1 MKLSISNIL
10 SLATA
15 WVLRAKSAV
24 MRKPAGDAP
33 ATAQSAGMPVAA
45 EPEAEQVATTAGEAL
60 PKPEKRPRLPLIKHF
75 DAYIM
80 KQFLGT
86 FFFAI
91 LLLLA
96 IVVMFDFNEKIDAML
111 TAPVKETVFK
121 YFMNFLPYF
130 ANQFAPLF
138 VFISVIFFTSKL
150 ADHSEIIAILSSG
163 ISFKRLLVPY
173 MASATIIAV
182 CTLLLSL
189 YVIPPANV
197 KRIDYTNQWVRN
209 KRVDYGD
216 NIQLQVRPG
225 IMAHM
230 GRFDNPMKLGYR
242 FSLDEFDG
250 NTLKSRLTA
259 ENVKYDTLGRWHI
272 HNYVIRTFNGLNE
285 KMVKGTDMDTTLNF
299 DPKDFLISQNDQ
311 EMLTSP
317 QLKRYI
323 SNQKARG
330 VANIQSFEIEY
341 EKRYAMT
348 AAAFILTVIGLSLSS
363 RKVRGGMGMNIG
375 IGLLLSFSYI
385 LFMTVTQTFA
395 VSGYTSPR
403 VAMWIPNVIYAVIAV
418 LLYRKASQ

>member
-45 EPEAEQVATTAGEAL
+45 EPEAEQAATTAGEAL
-60 PKPEKRPRLPLIKHF
+60 PKLEKRPRRPLIKHF

-80 KQFLGT
+80 RQFLGT

>member
-15 WVLRAKSAV
+15 WALRAKSAV

-33 ATAQSAGMPVAA
+33 ATAQSTGMPVAA
-45 EPEAEQVATTAGEAL
+45 DSEAEQVATTAGEAL
-60 PKPEKRPRLPLIKHF
+60 PKPEKRPQRPLIKHF

>member
-1 MKLSISNIL
+1 MRKQFR
-10 SLATA
+10 
-15 WVLRAKSAV
+15 RAKAKWLRRRHAAKLQS
-24 MRKPAGDAP
+24 KG
-33 ATAQSAGMPVAA
+33 SAGVAA
-45 EPEAEQVATTAGEAL
+45 K
-60 PKPEKRPRLPLIKHF
+60 PKVRRRLIKHF

-150 ADHSEIIAILSSG
+150 ADHSEIIAMMSSG

-173 MASATIIAV
+173 MASASIIAAG
-182 CTLLLSL
+182 TLLLAL

-197 KRIDYTNQWVRN
+197 KRIDYTNQWVKN
-209 KRVDYGD
+209 KRIDYGE

-225 IMAHM
+225 VMAHLS
-230 GRFDNPMKLGYR
+230 RYDNPMKMGYR
-242 FSLDEFDG
+242 LSLEEFDG

-259 ENVKYDTLGRWHI
+259 ENVKYDTLGKWRI
-272 HNYVIRTFNGLNE
+272 RNYCIRNFKGLQESMVTGNE
-285 KMVKGTDMDTTLNF
+285 MDTMLNF
-299 DPKDFLISQNDQ
+299 EPKDFLISKNDE

-317 QLKRYI
+317 QLKSYI
-323 SNQKARG
+323 NKQKARG

-403 VAMWIPNVIYAVIAV
+403 VAMWVPNIIYTIIAIF
-418 LLYRKASQ
+418 LYRRAAR

>member
-1 MKLSISNIL
+1 MNKLIENIL
-10 SLATA
+10 STTCKLQ
-15 WVLRAKSAV
+15 RNAKAKWLH
-24 MRKPAGDAP
+24 MKH
-33 ATAQSAGMPVAA
+33 AA
-45 EPEAEQVATTAGEAL
+45 KTHAKVPEADAVP
-60 PKPEKRPRLPLIKHF
+60 PKARRRLIKHF

-150 ADHSEIIAILSSG
+150 ADHSEIIAMMSSG

-173 MASATIIAV
+173 MASASVIAAG
-182 CTLLLSL
+182 TLLLAL

-197 KRIDYTNQWVRN
+197 KRIDYTNQWVKN
-209 KRVDYGD
+209 KRIDYGE

-225 IMAHM
+225 VMAHLS
-230 GRFDNPMKLGYR
+230 RFDNPMKLGYR
-242 FSLDEFDG
+242 LSLEEFDG

-259 ENVKYDTLGRWHI
+259 ENVKYDTLGKWRI
-272 HNYVIRTFNGLNE
+272 RNYCIRHFKGLQETMVTGNE
-285 KMVKGTDMDTTLNF
+285 MDTMLNF
-299 DPKDFLISQNDQ
+299 EPKDFLISKNDE

-317 QLKRYI
+317 QLKSYI
-323 SNQKARG
+323 NKQKARG

-403 VAMWIPNVIYAVIAV
+403 VAMWVPNIIYTIIAIF
-418 LLYRKASQ
+418 LYRRAAR

>member
-1 MKLSISNIL
+1 MKH
-10 SLATA
+10 A
-15 WVLRAKSAV
+15 AKTHAKV
-24 MRKPAGDAP
+24 
-33 ATAQSAGMPVAA
+33 PVADGV
-45 EPEAEQVATTAGEAL
+45 P
-60 PKPEKRPRLPLIKHF
+60 PKARRRLIKHF

-150 ADHSEIIAILSSG
+150 ADHSEIIAMMSSG

-173 MASATIIAV
+173 MASASVIAAG
-182 CTLLLSL
+182 TLLLAL

-197 KRIDYTNQWVRN
+197 KRIDYTNQWVKN
-209 KRVDYGD
+209 KRIDYGE

-225 IMAHM
+225 VMAHLS
-230 GRFDNPMKLGYR
+230 RFDNPMKLGYR
-242 FSLDEFDG
+242 LSLEEFDG

-259 ENVKYDTLGRWHI
+259 ENVKYDTLGKWRI
-272 HNYVIRTFNGLNE
+272 RNYCIRHFKGLQETMVTGNE
-285 KMVKGTDMDTTLNF
+285 MDTMLNF
-299 DPKDFLISQNDQ
+299 EPKDFLISKNDE

-317 QLKRYI
+317 QLKSYI
-323 SNQKARG
+323 NKQKARG

-403 VAMWIPNVIYAVIAV
+403 VAMWVPNIIYTIIAIF
-418 LLYRKASQ
+418 LYRRAAR

>member
-1 MKLSISNIL
+1 MKH
-10 SLATA
+10 A
-15 WVLRAKSAV
+15 AKTHAKV
-24 MRKPAGDAP
+24 
-33 ATAQSAGMPVAA
+33 PVADA
-45 EPEAEQVATTAGEAL
+45 VP
-60 PKPEKRPRLPLIKHF
+60 PKARRRLIKHF

-80 KQFLGT
+80 EQFLGT

-150 ADHSEIIAILSSG
+150 ADHSEIIAMMSSG

-173 MASATIIAV
+173 MASASVIAAG
-182 CTLLLSL
+182 TLLLAL

-197 KRIDYTNQWVRN
+197 KRIDYTNQWVKN
-209 KRVDYGD
+209 KRIDYGE

-225 IMAHM
+225 VMAHLS
-230 GRFDNPMKLGYR
+230 RFDNPMKLGYR
-242 FSLDEFDG
+242 LSLEEFDG

-259 ENVKYDTLGRWHI
+259 ENVKYDTLGKWRI
-272 HNYVIRTFNGLNE
+272 RNYCIRHFKGLQESMVTGNE
-285 KMVKGTDMDTTLNF
+285 MDTMLNF
-299 DPKDFLISQNDQ
+299 EPKDFLISKNDE

-317 QLKRYI
+317 QLKSYI
-323 SNQKARG
+323 NKQKARG

-403 VAMWIPNVIYAVIAV
+403 VAMWVPNIIYTIIAIF
-418 LLYRKASQ
+418 LYRRAAR

>member
-15 WVLRAKSAV
+15 WALRAKSAV
-24 MRKPAGDAP
+24 MRKSAGDAP

-45 EPEAEQVATTAGEAL
+45 DSEAEQAATTAGEAL

>member
-1 MKLSISNIL
+1 MKH
-10 SLATA
+10 A
-15 WVLRAKSAV
+15 AKTHAKV
-24 MRKPAGDAP
+24 
-33 ATAQSAGMPVAA
+33 PVADGV
-45 EPEAEQVATTAGEAL
+45 P
-60 PKPEKRPRLPLIKHF
+60 PKARRRLIKHF

-150 ADHSEIIAILSSG
+150 ADHSEIIAMMSSG

-173 MASATIIAV
+173 MASASVIAAG
-182 CTLLLSL
+182 TLLLAL

-197 KRIDYTNQWVRN
+197 KRIDYTNQWVKN
-209 KRVDYGD
+209 KRIDYGE

-225 IMAHM
+225 VMAHLS
-230 GRFDNPMKLGYR
+230 RFDNPMKLGYR
-242 FSLDEFDG
+242 LSLEEFDG

-259 ENVKYDTLGRWHI
+259 ENVKYDTLGKWRI
-272 HNYVIRTFNGLNE
+272 RNYCIRHFKGLQESMVTGNE
-285 KMVKGTDMDTTLNF
+285 MDTMLNF
-299 DPKDFLISQNDQ
+299 EPKDFLISKNDE

-317 QLKRYI
+317 QLKSYI
-323 SNQKARG
+323 NKQKARG

-403 VAMWIPNVIYAVIAV
+403 VAMWVPNIIYTIIAIF
-418 LLYRKASQ
+418 LYRRAAR

>member
-1 MKLSISNIL
+1 
-10 SLATA
+10 
-15 WVLRAKSAV
+15 
-24 MRKPAGDAP
+24 MRKPVADASLP
-33 ATAQSAGMPVAA
+33 VQPVGTQAIDAEAEPAATAGK
-45 EPEAEQVATTAGEAL
+45 AL
-60 PKPEKRPRLPLIKHF
+60 PQPEKRPRRRLIKHF

-121 YFMNFLPYF
+121 YFMNFVPYF

-138 VFISVIFFTSKL
+138 VFITVIFFTSKL

-173 MASATIIAV
+173 MASATIIAAG
-182 CTLLLSL
+182 TLLLSL

-230 GRFDNPMKLGYR
+230 GRYDNPLRLGYR

-272 HNYVIRTFNGLNE
+272 HNYVIRTFKGLDE
-285 KMVKGTDMDTTLNF
+285 KMVKGSDMDTTLNF